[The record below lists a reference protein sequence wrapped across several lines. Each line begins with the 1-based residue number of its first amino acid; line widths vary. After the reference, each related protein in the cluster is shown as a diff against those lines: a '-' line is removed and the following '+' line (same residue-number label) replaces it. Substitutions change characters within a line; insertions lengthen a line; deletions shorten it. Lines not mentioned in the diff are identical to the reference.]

1 MIDVLDGVEEWLEDG
16 KKVAL
21 VTLIATERSA
31 PRDPGAALAVNED
44 GKVLGSISGGCV
56 EPAAIGEAMTVIETG
71 VPQRMTYGISDEDA
85 CAVGLTCGGTLPPLV
100 DRLGR
105 GWGSSSKPAPPPS
118 S

>member
-44 GKVLGSISGGCV
+44 GKVLVCISGGCV
-56 EPAAIGEAMTVIETG
+56 EPAAISEAMNVIETG
-71 VPQRMTYGISDEDA
+71 VPQRMTYGMTDEDP
-85 CAVGLTCGGTLPPLV
+85 CAAGLTWGGTVHLMIERV
-100 DRLGR
+100 D
-105 GWGSSSKPAPPPS
+105 W
-118 S
+118 